1 MYPFPRMSGS
11 EAITTS
17 LDNDCLNRNI
27 GAMTSPVTAHLS
39 VDADL
44 DVAGPTLT
52 VHALRTATAHV
63 ELALERVLEPFGVT
77 SAQYELLHVVARY
90 GMSGRG
96 CSELGRHLAA
106 PGPDVTRMLDRLD
119 TAALV
124 ARRRD
129 PKDRRVV
136 HTELTAKGHALLD
149 EAAPAVRAAERSVFA
164 GLTDHQRA
172 QLADLLHEVRQNCP
186 GN

>member
-1 MYPFPRMSGS
+1 MSGS
-11 EAITTS
+11 EATTTS

-27 GAMTSPVTAHLS
+27 AAMASPVTAHLS

-44 DVAGPTLT
+44 DRAGPTHT
-52 VHALRTATAHV
+52 VHALRTAAAHV
-63 ELALERVLEPFGVT
+63 EHALERVLEPFGVT
-77 SAQYELLHVVARY
+77 NAQYELLHVIARF
-90 GMSGRG
+90 GTSGRG

-119 TAALV
+119 TGALV
-124 ARRRD
+124 SRRRD

-136 HTELTAKGHALLD
+136 HTELTAKGHALLAD
-149 EAAPAVRAAERSVFA
+149 ATPAVRAAERSVFA
-164 GLTDHQRA
+164 GLTDHQRT
-172 QLADLLHEVRQNCP
+172 QLADLLREVRQNCP